1 MYPPLQVY
9 ENLCESFSN
18 WWNEILYKYD
28 PADNPSILKEPGL
41 KLFFILCAMTTVSTF
56 KEYFRTENASFWEAA
71 ALEKERKGLSAELFW
86 RSLYRSIAP
95 LNVIRSCVRLWSK
108 MVLSIVKLPL
118 MVSKLALD
126 TPVYLYWLYMAHY
139 VVQESLYL
147 FRVSNSLSFHTR
159 NYRLIGKSS
168 RNFQIFYSAPRV
180 IFEEIFLPEHPRN
193 VHQLQTLSFCGR
205 KVVNWSAP
213 VPVEIVKKLRQVTGS
228 TTSEVA
234 MSAVASSLR
243 DYFECKSCRC
253 RFPSTSRFH
262 VDFSPGFEL
271 SLK

>member
-1 MYPPLQVY
+1 MASKEIQRVGIRQENNRAYGGGHAEKPRDHHSPSHSCWALSAEFDKESNTNPNWTPLQVY

-86 RSLYRSIAP
+86 RSLHRSIAP
-95 LNVIRSCVRLWSK
+95 LNVIRSCVRLWSR

-147 FRVSNSLSFHTR
+147 FRSEVDSSTTLPRIRVPDGLSALHNRVSHSVRKGLPLLTFKEIHG
-159 NYRLIGKSS
+159 LCDAGKS
-168 RNFQIFYSAPRV
+168 IF
-180 IFEEIFLPEHPRN
+180 
-193 VHQLQTLSFCGR
+193 
-205 KVVNWSAP
+205 
-213 VPVEIVKKLRQVTGS
+213 
-228 TTSEVA
+228 
-234 MSAVASSLR
+234 
-243 DYFECKSCRC
+243 D
-253 RFPSTSRFH
+253 
-262 VDFSPGFEL
+262 
-271 SLK
+271 